1 MAKKRP
7 TKSKSSRTNGNKL
20 AKDLAGPKSSRNRV
34 VHRSPKTDTIS
45 HSEAREAIYRYIKKS

>member
-1 MAKKRP
+1 MAKKTSAR
-7 TKSKSSRTNGNKL
+7 TSDSRTNGTKR

-45 HSEAREAIYRYIKKS
+45 HADARKAIYRYIKQS